1 MNAFGITQKSI
12 SFFLNMFYKHSVN
25 ENGLRKFVEV
35 EFKPDDR
42 QWAYEQFKAKKLEKS
57 HSS

>member
-12 SFFLNMFYKHSVN
+12 SFFLNMFYQHSVDESN
-25 ENGLRKFVEV
+25 IRKFVEV

-42 QWAYEQFKAKKLEKS
+42 QWAIEQLKIKKRKKIA
-57 HSS
+57 

>member
-12 SFFLNMFYKHSVN
+12 SFFLNMFYKHSVDESN
-25 ENGLRKFVEV
+25 IRKFVEV

-42 QWAYEQFKAKKLEKS
+42 QWAYEQFKAKKLEKVA
-57 HSS
+57 